1 MARYEDHEQIDI
13 WSFDIDHVN
22 VSNRTLKKNL
32 SRVVELIGIVS

>member
-13 WSFDIDHVN
+13 RSRYVN
-22 VSNRTLKKNL
+22 VSNRITPKKKNV